1 MTIET
6 ADVMNLAAATL
17 GGAAVGLE
25 RQWSGH
31 ADGPV
36 PRFGGLRTFTLLGS
50 AAGMAGLFWTQGYA
64 GPATALVATLGA
76 LIVAAYMAAGRHDV
90 DATTEFAAV
99 VVLAAG
105 LLSGL
110 GEIQLGS
117 AIVALTGL
125 VLVEKTRLHRMVTRL
140 DDVGLR
146 AAVRFGVMSVVVL
159 PLLPEGPLGPLGLR
173 PRAVWLLV
181 LFFSGV
187 SFAGYLARR
196 ATGRDRGY
204 WLTGLFGGL
213 VSSTQVTLTFA
224 RFSRAET
231 TAAAA
236 LATGAI
242 AANAVLYPRVLLAAS
257 VINPSLAL
265 DLAVRLAA
273 PFLVACAVLAIMVR
287 RSGAAVD
294 QEVPVTNPL
303 QLSAA
308 LQMAVIFQIV
318 LLAVE
323 VVARRWGNAGLL
335 PTAAVLGATDVDAL
349 TMSMAKLSQ
358 GAVAPVVAAHAIG
371 IGILANTIVKA
382 LIALIVGHARFRG
395 TAGAT
400 LAAMAVALLLVLL
413 VMSG

>member
-1 MTIET
+1 LTIDF
-6 ADVMNLAAATL
+6 AGVMGLAVATL

-36 PRFGGLRTFTLLGS
+36 PRFGGLRTFTLLGG
-50 AAGMAGLFWTQGYA
+50 AAGMAGLFWTHGYV

-76 LIVAAYMAAGRHDV
+76 LIVAAYVAAGRHDV

-99 VVLAAG
+99 VVLAAA
-105 LLSGL
+105 LLSGI
-110 GEIQLGS
+110 GETQLGS
-117 AIVALTGL
+117 GIFALTSL
-125 VLVEKTRLHRMVTRL
+125 VLLEKPRLHRMVSRL

-196 ATGRDRGY
+196 ITGDARGY

-224 RFSRAET
+224 RFSRSET

-257 VINPSLAL
+257 VINPALAF
-265 DLAVRLAA
+265 DLAVRLAG
-273 PFLVACAVLAIMVR
+273 PFLVACALLALMVR
-287 RSGAAVD
+287 RPGEAVEQD
-294 QEVPVTNPL
+294 VPVTNPL

-308 LQMAVIFQIV
+308 LQMAAMFQIV

-323 VVARRWGNAGLL
+323 VVARRWGNAGIL

-358 GAVAPVVAAHAIG
+358 DAVAPVAAAQAIG
-371 IGILANTIVKA
+371 VGILVNTVVKS
-382 LIALIVGHARFRG
+382 LIAVIVGHARFRIV
-395 TAGAT
+395 AGAT
-400 LAAMAVALLLVLL
+400 LAAMAGVLLLTLL
-413 VMSG
+413 ALSG